1 MAPANSDDRTE
12 LLRELMEAYSR
23 DVFHVVLSYVKD
35 RHIAEDLAQDVF
47 VKVYDH
53 MDTFRQESSYKT
65 WIIRIAVNR
74 AKDFLRSSARKNLSM
89 DHFSHIDSEFSV
101 EQTVIS
107 KIRDERLWRAVTAL
121 PDLYREVIWLYY
133 AKELTIDE
141 ISQVLSLGE
150 SAVKT
155 RLFRGREL
163 LKKAWKGSEDHDA

>member
-1 MAPANSDDRTE
+1 MAPVNKDDRTE

-23 DVFHVVLSYVKD
+23 DVLHVVLSYVKD

>member
-1 MAPANSDDRTE
+1 MAPTNRDDRTE

-89 DHFSHIDSEFSV
+89 DHFSHVDSEFSV

-107 KIRDERLWRAVTAL
+107 KIRDERLWRAVTEL

-133 AKELTIDE
+133 AKEFSIDE